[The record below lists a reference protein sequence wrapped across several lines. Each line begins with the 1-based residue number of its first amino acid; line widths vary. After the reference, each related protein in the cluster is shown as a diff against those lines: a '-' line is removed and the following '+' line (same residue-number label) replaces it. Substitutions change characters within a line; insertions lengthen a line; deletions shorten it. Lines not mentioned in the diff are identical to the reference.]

1 MADEER
7 RWDDEEEDEVVKEPS
22 KPFFQTIIGKI
33 VIVVGIALF
42 IVLATVITS
51 NIVFSILIGN
61 MEQPDEGLESEDTVP
76 LVKNENIF
84 SLGEMNLNLESPGSY
99 LSVDVYLAYDGGYRN
114 LRYELDKRI
123 YQIIDKIR
131 AILEDNK
138 PEDIDSAD
146 EREKELKP
154 KILNSIN
161 DMIRNGKIHAVYF
174 KKFTI
179 QYSPVN

>member
-1 MADEER
+1 MADEQR
-7 RWDDEEEDEVVKEPS
+7 RWEDEDEEEVVKEPS

-33 VIVVGIALF
+33 VIVIGIALF
-42 IVLATVITS
+42 IVLATVISS
-51 NIVFSILIGN
+51 NIVFNLLIGG
-61 MEQPDEGLESEDTVP
+61 MGQPDEDIADEDTVP
-76 LVKNENIF
+76 LVKNEETF
-84 SLGEMNLNLESPGSY
+84 PLGEMNLNLESPGSY
-99 LSVDVYLAYDGGYRN
+99 LSVDVYLAYDRGYRN

-146 EREKELKP
+146 EREKLLKS

-161 DMIRNGKIHAVYF
+161 DMIKNGKIHAVYF
-174 KKFTI
+174 KKLTI